1 MTVWAIGVCAALGF
15 VLGLQFR
22 LLLLAVASA
31 LVAVSLP
38 VVLRD
43 IESELIP
50 STFTVL
56 GILLVLQAFFLVG
69 AMVRVSGRG
78 VPLSSA
84 RASLT
89 RSSVSRGSG
98 S

>member
-1 MTVWAIGVCAALGF
+1 MTVWAIGVCAALGL

-31 LVAVSLP
+31 LVAISLP
-38 VVLRD
+38 VVLQD
-43 IESELIP
+43 TESQLIS

-56 GILLVLQAFFLVG
+56 AILLVLQAFFLVG
-69 AMVRVSGRG
+69 AMVRVSG

-84 RASLT
+84 GASLT
-89 RSSVSRGSG
+89 RPSVSRGSG
-98 S
+98 P